1 VITGSTA
8 PAPLDVA
15 IVGGGLAG
23 GLLAYRLATS
33 RPELSIA
40 LFERGHSLGGVH
52 TWSFHDSELDASQ
65 RQWVS
70 RFVTA
75 RWPRHEVRFDTY
87 TRTIDAG
94 YASIRSATFAD
105 VVSTALG
112 PRAHCGTSVAALGA
126 GEVVLEGGTAVP
138 ARLVVDA
145 RGAGPTAVPV
155 AWQKFLGLELRLPRL
170 HGLSHPVLMDATVPQ
185 EDGFRFVYLLPWT
198 PTRLLVEDTRYSDT
212 PQIDPARLRAAV
224 REYADRH
231 GWRGHVVVAEEL
243 GALPLPLAGRFD
255 DVWPDDGILRVG
267 VAAGLGHPT
276 TGYSLFDAVATA
288 ELLSRRDL
296 ADVRGVY
303 TVMREFARQ
312 RWESRAFYRLL
323 NRLLFRAAAPDAR
336 AKVLEH
342 FYRRP
347 ATLLAR
353 FYGGRLTIGD
363 RVRILSGRPPV
374 SLRAAARALVPS
386 TAVRG

>member
-1 VITGSTA
+1 MTA
-8 PAPLDVA
+8 SAATAPLDVA

-40 LFERGHSLGGVH
+40 VFERGHSLGGVH
-52 TWSFHDSELDASQ
+52 TWSFHDSDLDASQ

-70 RFVTA
+70 RFVNA

-94 YASIRSATFAD
+94 YASIRSATFAA
-105 VVSTALG
+105 VVSAALG
-112 PRAHCGTSVAALGA
+112 QRARCGTGVAALGA
-126 GEVVLEGGTAVP
+126 DRVVLDDGTVVP

-145 RGAGPTAVPV
+145 RGAGPAAVPV
-155 AWQKFLGLELRLPRL
+155 AWQKFLGLELRLSGL
-170 HGLSHPVLMDATVPQ
+170 HGLSHPVLMDAIVPQ
-185 EDGFRFVYLLPWT
+185 EDGFRFLYLLPWT

-212 PQIDPARLRAAV
+212 PDLDPARLRAAI
-224 REYADRH
+224 RDYADRR
-231 GWRGHVVVAEEL
+231 GWRGHVVVAEER

-255 DVWPDDGILRVG
+255 DVWPDDGIVRIG
-267 VAAGLGHPT
+267 VAAGFGHPT
-276 TGYSLFDAVATA
+276 TGYSLFDAVAAA
-288 ELLSRRDL
+288 ELLSGRDL
-296 ADVRGVY
+296 ADAHGVY
-303 TVMREFARQ
+303 TAMREFARR
-312 RWESRAFYRLL
+312 RWESRAFSRLL
-323 NRLLFRAAAPDAR
+323 NRLLFRGAAPDAR

-347 ATLLAR
+347 SPLIAR
-353 FYGGRLTIGD
+353 FYGGRLTIAD

-374 SLRAAARALVPS
+374 ALRAAARALAPS
-386 TAVRG
+386 AALRG

>member
-1 VITGSTA
+1 MPGSTA
-8 PAPLDVA
+8 AAPLDVA

-23 GLLAYRLATS
+23 GLLAYRLASS

-52 TWSFHDSELDASQ
+52 TWSFHDSDLDASQ
-65 RQWVS
+65 RLWVS

-75 RWPRHEVRFDTY
+75 WWPRHEVRFDTY
-87 TRTIDAG
+87 TRTVDAG
-94 YASIRSATFAD
+94 YASIRSATFSDA
-105 VVSTALG
+105 VSDALG
-112 PRAHCGTSVAALGA
+112 QRAHCRTSVASISA
-126 GEVVLEGGTAVP
+126 GEVVLEGGTVVP

-155 AWQKFLGLELRLPRL
+155 AWQKFLGLELQLSVP
-170 HGLSHPVLMDATVPQ
+170 HGLSHPVLMDATVRQ

-212 PQIDPARLRAAV
+212 PTLDPARLRAAV
-224 REYADRH
+224 LEYADRH
-231 GWRGHVVVAEEL
+231 GWRGQLVVAEER

-267 VAAGLGHPT
+267 VAAGLWHPT

-288 ELLSRRDL
+288 ELLSGRDL
-296 ADVRGVY
+296 ADVNGVY
-303 TVMREFARQ
+303 RAMREFARQ

-323 NRLLFRAAAPDAR
+323 NRLLFRAAAPDTR
-336 AKVLEH
+336 STVLEH

-347 ATLLAR
+347 ERLLAR
-353 FYGGRLTIGD
+353 FYGGRLTFGD

-374 SLRAAARALVPS
+374 PLRAAARALVPS
-386 TAVRG
+386 IGVRG